1 MLELRRIGLYTRDD
15 EQDYRLGS
23 MKRLFQRAG
32 IEFVEDPAA
41 SDDPRYDLVIALGGD
56 GTVLRALAAHPEA
69 PVLAVNFGQVGFL
82 TQSNR
87 EHLDKVLVRLL
98 SDDYF
103 IEERLT
109 LQVEVGGKTYRCI
122 NEAVVKSSLH
132 MVEVGITIND
142 RTVHHPRGDGVIV
155 GTPTGSTAYLM
166 STGAP
171 LVEPNVDCIVLK
183 PLNEYSFS
191 SRTIILPGSSRIRL
205 TVTAARTRDVAIA
218 IDGRVQLPLGEGDT
232 VDISRSPQTARLV
245 CFESDYFF
253 ANLRERL
260 RW

>member
-15 EQDYRLGS
+15 DQDYRLAS
-23 MKRLFQRAG
+23 MERLFRRAG
-32 IEFVEDPAA
+32 IELVRDASSGDPD
-41 SDDPRYDLVIALGGD
+41 SFDLVIALGGD
-56 GTVLRALAAHPEA
+56 GTVLRALSAHPRT
-69 PVLAVNFGQVGFL
+69 PVLAVNYGQVGFL

-87 EHLDKVLVRLL
+87 QDLDKVLVRLL

-109 LQVEVGGKTYRCI
+109 LQVRIGDRTFRCI
-122 NEAVVKSSLH
+122 NEVVVKGVLH
-132 MVEVGITIND
+132 MIEVGVTVND
-142 RTVHHPRGDGVIV
+142 HRVLNPRGDGIIV

-171 LVEPNVDCIVLK
+171 LVTPDVDCIIVK

-191 SRTIILPGSSRIRL
+191 SRSIVLPGSARIQLQVSTGRD
-205 TVTAARTRDVAIA
+205 TGVAAA
-218 IDGRVQLPLGEGDT
+218 IDGRDRVPVRDGELIE
-232 VDISRSPQTARLV
+232 ISRSEQPARLV
-245 CFESDYFF
+245 FFEGDYFF
-253 ANLRERL
+253 RNLRERL

>member
-15 EQDYRLGS
+15 EQDYRLSS
-23 MKRLFQRAG
+23 MERLFRRAG
-32 IEFVEDPAA
+32 IELVRDAA
-41 SDDPRYDLVIALGGD
+41 REPNGFDLVIALGGD
-56 GTVLRALAAHPEA
+56 GTVLRALATHPRT
-69 PVLAVNFGQVGFL
+69 PVLAVNFGQIGFL

-87 EHLDKVLVRLL
+87 EHLDKVLVQLL
-98 SDDYF
+98 SDEYF

-109 LQVEVGGKTYRCI
+109 LQIKVGGRTIRCI
-122 NEAVVKSSLH
+122 NEVVVKGSLH
-132 MVEVGITIND
+132 MIEVGVTING
-142 RTVHHPRGDGVIV
+142 RRVLNPRGDGIIV

-171 LVEPNVDCIVLK
+171 LVVPDVDCIVLK

-191 SRTIILPGSSRIRL
+191 SRSIILPGQARIRL
-205 TVTAARTRDVAIA
+205 QVDTGRDEDVAAA
-218 IDGRVQLPLGEGDT
+218 IDGRVRVPIGHGET
-232 VDISRSPQTARLV
+232 IEISRSEEPARLV

-253 ANLRERL
+253 RNLRDRL